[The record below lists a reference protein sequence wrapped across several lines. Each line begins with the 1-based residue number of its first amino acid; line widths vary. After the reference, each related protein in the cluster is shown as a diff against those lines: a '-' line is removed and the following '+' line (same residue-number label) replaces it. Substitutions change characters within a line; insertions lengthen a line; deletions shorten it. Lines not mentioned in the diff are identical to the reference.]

1 MTWAT
6 FYLIC
11 FVVGL
16 AFCFVSLLSGLGKL
30 HVGHFHLPH
39 GQHAHAGGAAT
50 GRVSGS
56 PAHISFFNF
65 FSLMAFLAWF
75 GGTGYLLTRHSSLLV
90 VAVILLAIAAGV
102 SGAAIVFWFIVKF
115 LLTHDQALDPAD
127 YDRVGVLGRV
137 ISTIREGGTG
147 EIVFSQ
153 EGTRQTCGAR
163 SEDGAAL
170 ACGTEVIVTRYEHG
184 LAYVRRWEEL
194 ADSHVADRTVN

>member
-16 AFCFVSLLSGLGKL
+16 AFCFASLLSGLGKL

-39 GQHAHAGGAAT
+39 GQHEHAGGAGA

-75 GGTGYLLTRHSSLLV
+75 GGTGYLLEEYSNLWCLF
-90 VAVILLAIAAGV
+90 ALLLATLAGL
-102 SGAAIVFWFIVKF
+102 SGALIIFWFLAKVLIA
-115 LLTHDQALDPAD
+115 HDSALDPAD
-127 YDRVGVLGRV
+127 YDLVGVLGRV
-137 ISTIREGGTG
+137 SSGIRESGTG
-147 EIVFSQ
+147 EIIFSQ
-153 EGTRQTCGAR
+153 EGTRRVSGAR
-163 SEDGAAL
+163 SEDGTAI
-170 ACGTEVIVTRYEHG
+170 GKGIEVVVTKYEHG
-184 LAYVRRWEEL
+184 IAYVRRWDDL
-194 ADSHVADRTVN
+194 MQ